1 MSDRASTDA
10 AQPTSSTPTEPIDQL
25 ASPKAHQPA
34 AAPPVVGREE
44 FEKALETQVIAEKEV
59 TRANDRAAAARRRLP
74 MVEVPDYEFTGE
86 DGPVRLSELF
96 AGRYLLLVQNVM
108 YGSDWDEGCPSCTW
122 AVDNLPANTGRMD
135 EEEISFAMIS
145 EAPIDKLRAWR
156 AKQGWPHTWVSSAGT
171 GYHEDWGWTLTSEDG
186 SYSGPVPG
194 YSYFLLRDGKVYL
207 TYATYARGTE
217 AILPVAHIMD
227 RTVYGRQQDW
237 EDSPAGWPQYPTY
250 G

>member
-10 AQPTSSTPTEPIDQL
+10 AQPTR
-25 ASPKAHQPA
+25 PKAHQPA

-44 FEKALETQVIAEKEV
+44 FEKALAAQVVLEKEV
-59 TRANDRAAAARRRLP
+59 TRANDRASAARRRLP

-86 DGPVRLSELF
+86 DGPIHLSELF

-108 YGSDWDEGCPSCTW
+108 YGTDWDEGCPSCSW
-122 AVDNLPANTGRMD
+122 AVDNLPATMGRMD

-145 EAPIDKLRAWR
+145 EGPIDKLRAWR
-156 AKQGWPHTWVSSAGT
+156 EQQGWPHTWVSSAGT
-171 GYHEDWGWTLTSEDG
+171 GYHGDWGWTLTTEDG
-186 SYSGPVPG
+186 GYSGPVPG
-194 YSYFLLRDGKVYL
+194 YSYYLLHDGKVYL

-217 AILPVAHIMD
+217 AILPVAHVMD